1 MQNELHILERCYKW
15 HANISKNKLKIASTY
30 PYHLHMLRSSSSA
43 ECTYHGDHFSFQFS
57 NDTWPAGSRQGRCD
71 GGSQARSVQSDC
83 PWRSGG
89 DRGGDEGAIKHVR
102 ITHKT

>member
-43 ECTYHGDHFSFQFS
+43 ECTYYGLRSSFQLLR
-57 NDTWPAGSRQGRCD
+57 DKRPALSRLHVLVGQHGEGSHP
-71 GGSQARSVQSDC
+71 QS
-83 PWRSGG
+83 
-89 DRGGDEGAIKHVR
+89 I
-102 ITHKT
+102 